1 MGLIAGISV
10 FSIIEFPL
18 TIIKSFQL
26 TFCKSKVTPEIDSRE
41 KPTKKFLINR
51 DHLFYHLSRS
61 FSEFL
66 KESSIHGVHY
76 INEKASS
83 LQMKV
88 FWFLAVSASMTYCT
102 ILVHDSLLNLQS
114 NSVIVALDEKMWN
127 VEDVRCHILNENNR
141 CSYFT
146 IFRFLSRKSAIVPIL
161 NTLS

>member
-1 MGLIAGISV
+1 MGAIGGVMGLIAGISV

-26 TFCKSKVTPEIDSRE
+26 TFCKSKVNPETDSGQ
-41 KPTKKFLINR
+41 KPPKKFLINR
-51 DHLFYHLSRS
+51 DHLFYHLSRT
-61 FSEFL
+61 FSDFL

-88 FWFLAVSASMTYCT
+88 FWLLAVSASMTYCS

-127 VEDVRCHILNENNR
+127 VEDVRRYSHNDK
-141 CSYFT
+141 YVV
-146 IFRFLSRKSAIVPIL
+146 IFKNF
-161 NTLS
+161 